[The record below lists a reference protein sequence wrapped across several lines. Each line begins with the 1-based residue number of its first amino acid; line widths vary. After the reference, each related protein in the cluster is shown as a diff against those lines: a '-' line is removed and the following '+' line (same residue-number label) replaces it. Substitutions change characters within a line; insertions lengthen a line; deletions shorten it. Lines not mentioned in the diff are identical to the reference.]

1 MYRQIGQVLLQY
13 GYEGVSL
20 NVPDIYLA
28 LHQEGGEGYAVVTI
42 DETAGTLL
50 SQEQFYHVS
59 VQIRSFLQKRGC
71 SYFHFLY
78 LLVSEEEGSI
88 HRLFQNYECFWRIV
102 PSKGQVMVFEDA
114 DEAFMVLRRPLED
127 LFARQ
132 GNQRQSQGGYGQ
144 GERSYGQGDYGQEA
158 GSYGY
163 GNYRQEAGGYRQ
175 ESGQQDIGKDGQRAG
190 GLPGRLK
197 AAWQDGNFP
206 LCNILIIVVNL
217 LIFLYTDFFAFL
229 SGQDMVDAG
238 ALGWYEVF
246 RQGQWYRL
254 FTSMFLHINI
264 EHIFNN
270 MLVLFFVGSGLE
282 PEIGRLKYGIL
293 YLGSGLLAGCASMV
307 YNMVRNDYVVSVGAS
322 GAIFGTVGAML
333 FLVLSHRGKR
343 GQYTVRQIAW
353 MAFLSLYGGF
363 ASQGVDNMAHFGG
376 FVAGFL
382 LAMLLT
388 PVQRQD

>member
-1 MYRQIGQVLLQY
+1 MDGAGMEKQMYRRIEQVLLQY
-13 GYEGVSL
+13 GYEGISL

-28 LHQEGGEGYAVVTI
+28 LRQEGGEGYAVVTI

-71 SYFHFLY
+71 FYFHFLY

-102 PSKGQVMVFEDA
+102 PSSGQVMVFEDA
-114 DEAFMVLRRPLED
+114 DEVFMALRRPLED

-132 GNQRQSQGGYGQ
+132 GNQWQSQGERGYGQ
-144 GERSYGQGDYGQEA
+144 GNYG
-158 GSYGY
+158 
-163 GNYRQEAGGYRQ
+163 QEAGGYRQ
-175 ESGQQDIGKDGQRAG
+175 GSGCQDVGGNRQKAG
-190 GLPGRLK
+190 RLPGRLK
-197 AAWQDGNFP
+197 AALHNGNFP

-217 LIFLYTDFFAFL
+217 LIFLYTDFFAFF

-246 RQGQWYRL
+246 KQGQWYRL
-254 FTSMFLHINI
+254 FTSMFLHINP

-282 PEIGRLKYGIL
+282 PEIGRLRYGIL

-388 PVQRQD
+388 PAHRQV